1 MHCLL
6 LHRESVR
13 WCDQNV
19 VFGEYLAL
27 PYFPHAFNIT
37 AANRPLFMSVTLCLS
52 LSVCMPVVCL
62 YLSLSYYLSPRSPRS
77 VQLCGERVDTIEDL
91 TVLPA

>member
-37 AANRPLFMSVTLCLS
+37 AANRPLFLSVTLCLS
-52 LSVCMPVVCL
+52 LSVCLSSV
-62 YLSLSYYLSPRSPRS
+62 YLSLSPIISILDLLD
-77 VQLCGERVDTIEDL
+77 LCNYVARGSTL
-91 TVLPA
+91 